1 MLASPALWLFVAT
14 AYFAKGLPAVAGLQ
28 RVWRSWQQVAPVT
41 GLFIVLG
48 VVMAVSGM
56 AAQLARALAQ
66 GGDWY
71 VFAAPFVG
79 ALGGFVTGSNTGANA
94 MFAATQAEI
103 AQALGVAVLPFMAV
117 HNVSAALLLMASPG
131 KIEMACQLAP
141 PEAQA
146 SRQWVQTTV
155 LATDLVAV
163 LAMAVL
169 NVLLARWAV

>member
-1 MLASPALWLFVAT
+1 M
-14 AYFAKGLPAVAGLQ
+14 
-28 RVWRSWQQVAPVT
+28 T

-56 AAQLARALAQ
+56 AAQLAHALAQ
-66 GGDWY
+66 GGSAY

-131 KIEMACQLAP
+131 KVEMACQLVP
-141 PEAQA
+141 GEVQAQ
-146 SRQWVQTTV
+146 RPWVQSTV
-155 LATDLVAV
+155 LLITLLAV
-163 LAMAVL
+163 LLMAVL
-169 NVLLARWAV
+169 NVVLSMALS